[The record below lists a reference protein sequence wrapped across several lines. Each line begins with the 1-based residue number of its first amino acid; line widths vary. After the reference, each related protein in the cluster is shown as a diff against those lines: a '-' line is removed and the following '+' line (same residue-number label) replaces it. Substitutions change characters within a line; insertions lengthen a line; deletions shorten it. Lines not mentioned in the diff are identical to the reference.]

1 MLFFDAFYKFGSPAR
16 WLALLLPL
24 GLLGACSRQEPEACR
39 ALNTSID
46 RHIVAAALLLQEGEV
61 QDRSASQ
68 QLARVALVQRHLLGI
83 QTQVALMGQHR
94 CSPRPAPADPDAFA
108 DDARNCYLSSVSAS
122 VSKLQ
127 DPPVAEHQAARE
139 KALAACDFKR
149 WQLR

>member
-1 MLFFDAFYKFGSPAR
+1 MLFFHDFGAFPSLWRLIG
-16 WLALLLPL
+16 LLLPL
-24 GLLGACSRQEPEACR
+24 TLLGACSREDPSACS
-39 ALNTSID
+39 ALNRSVD

-83 QTQVALMGQHR
+83 QTQVALMDQHG
-94 CSPRPAPADPDAFA
+94 CSPRPTPADPDAFA

-149 WQLR
+149 WQVR